1 MLMTRVIAVI
11 RYLILLVILYLL
23 YLFNNHAVTLMLL
36 VVALIVPILS
46 FLCFFLSCKKIVF
59 GISFR
64 DAVVNREEPTAIVLS
79 ANNKSIIPQLR
90 MNFRFLISNE
100 LITNNTEHIWE
111 LFLGPKENMKVEV
124 PLKLVNSG
132 SFHAKLLDVTL
143 WDAMGILKK
152 IVKTDATA
160 EAIVLPVAFSAE
172 GLFDE
177 FSVSVSEEA
186 VHERNAKGNDTSEIF
201 EIRNYRSGDR
211 PQQIHWKLSAKE
223 QELMVKEF
231 ADLTGEMFEIF
242 LCQDF
247 RTNAEM
253 DAYFD
258 VMYSV
263 GMQLCKMN
271 IAFSYGY
278 LPNGSTTLQ
287 QVSVTDPD
295 KVRECLFAL
304 YYVKPKESGLSDITA
319 VTEAAGMRSV
329 LVLTCQPFA
338 KKESSKILINKENL
352 ARLFLL

>member
-1 MLMTRVIAVI
+1 V
-11 RYLILLVILYLL
+11 
-23 YLFNNHAVTLMLL
+23 
-36 VVALIVPILS
+36 
-46 FLCFFLSCKKIVF
+46 KI
-59 GISFR
+59 
-64 DAVVNREEPTAIVLS
+64 
-79 ANNKSIIPQLR
+79 
-90 MNFRFLISNE
+90 
-100 LITNNTEHIWE
+100 
-111 LFLGPKENMKVEV
+111 
-124 PLKLVNSG
+124 
-132 SFHAKLLDVTL
+132 
-143 WDAMGILKK
+143 
-152 IVKTDATA
+152 DATA
-160 EAIVLPVAFSAE
+160 EAIVLPVAFSAD

-287 QVSVTDPD
+287 QLSVTDPD